1 MQELLSNLGI
11 NGKLLFAQAIN
22 FLLVVWLLNRFVFK
36 RVLNFLEERRER
48 IQKGIELSDRATKE
62 MERVREARGRE
73 LERTRVEVTKILS
86 VAKTSAIEKEKE
98 SQAAAKEKAGEIINK
113 AQIQGERE
121 RVDAVLEAKEDIKK
135 MTVRATEK
143 ILGRS
148 VNDKDNEKMLDEVL
162 EYFNNEYAK

>member
-1 MQELLSNLGI
+1 MNNLGI
-11 NGKLLFAQAIN
+11 NGKLLFAQVIN
-22 FLLVVWLLNRFVFK
+22 FLLVIWLLNRFVFK

-73 LERTRVEVTKILS
+73 LEQARKEATEILS
-86 VAKTSAIEKEKE
+86 GARTSAIRKEKE
-98 SQAAAKEKAGEIINK
+98 LQAVAKEKAGEIINK

-121 RVDAVLEAKEDIKK
+121 RVDAVLGAKEDIKK

-148 VNDKDNEKMLDEVL
+148 VSDKDNEKMLDEVL